1 MNAYKTASES
11 IETQRAALIALAR
24 AAETQVKSEA
34 AAERQLSDLAE
45 LARMV
50 GTDPLLALIRERA
63 GLVEIVGLAQLEAEE
78 EAKKVMAKRP
88 TGFDLGLKALE
99 VLKASKVIPMAT
111 KTVVAHG
118 GTEDR
123 EASRFEAL
131 MQGHEKV
138 ESRGR
143 DRLMVEAAV
152 ELALKERR
160 RSNNKEAANK
170 VSAEAILIELG
181 FDKAAPGF
189 AERRKALTAAVW
201 SAQEAWAKAHKKFE
215 PRDGA
220 RQDER
225 RPGKGAPKKG
235 TPRKENQRAEKPEYE
250 AEKPEYE
257 DGGFEAPEAW
267 KDETPVIGVAQA
279 AFEAAGIVPAPSLA
293 PIQ

>member
-1 MNAYKTASES
+1 MH
-11 IETQRAALIALAR
+11 
-24 AAETQVKSEA
+24 
-34 AAERQLSDLAE
+34 
-45 LARMV
+45 
-50 GTDPLLALIRERA
+50 
-63 GLVEIVGLAQLEAEE
+63 GLADRKPRL
-78 EAKKVMAKRP
+78 P
-88 TGFDLGLKALE
+88 E
-99 VLKASKVIPMAT
+99 VLAADLRRGASSPSGPPEIN
-111 KTVVAHG
+111 
-118 GTEDR
+118 
-123 EASRFEAL
+123 
-131 MQGHEKV
+131 
-138 ESRGR
+138 
-143 DRLMVEAAV
+143 
-152 ELALKERR
+152 EL
-160 RSNNKEAANK
+160 
-170 VSAEAILIELG
+170 V
-181 FDKAAPGF
+181 PVP
-189 AERRKALTAAVW
+189 LTAAVW

>member
-24 AAETQVKSEA
+24 EAEAQVKNEA
-34 AAERQLSDLAE
+34 AAAAQIAQLSE
-45 LARMV
+45 LAKMV
-50 GTDPLLALIRERA
+50 ENDPLLALIRGQAKLDE
-63 GLVEIVGLAQLEAEE
+63 VVGIAALEAED
-78 EAKKVMAKRP
+78 EASKISARRP
-88 TGFDLGLKALE
+88 SGFELGLRALE
-99 VLKASKVIPMAT
+99 VLKASKAPVAA
-111 KTVVAHG
+111 KVVAPVIE
-118 GTEDR
+118 GTEGR

-170 VSAEAILIELG
+170 VASEAILIELG
-181 FDKAAPGF
+181 FDKNAPGF
-189 AERRKALTAAVW
+189 AERRKALTAGVW
-201 SAQEAWAKAHKKFE
+201 AAQEAWAKAHKKFE
-215 PRDGA
+215 PRAAGA
-220 RQDER
+220 R
-225 RPGKGAPKKG
+225 RPGTSATKKG
-235 TPRKENQRAEKPEYE
+235 TPRKGSQRAEKPEYE

-257 DGGFEAPEAW
+257 DGGFEAPETW